1 MTRKTFRAWAAMDL
15 RNNTARSSTFALLLA
30 QKGGDLWVLINLE
43 VHFTEHFKDK
53 DDARWNPLL
62 FKPTE

>member
-1 MTRKTFRAWAAMDL
+1 MTQKTFRAWAAMDL

-30 QKGGDLWVLINLE
+30 QKGDDLWVLINLE

-53 DDARWNPLL
+53 DD
-62 FKPTE
+62 TS